1 MCQRAKYW
9 GGDREKG
16 NSSSPPQGWGRKSSC
31 LSQVSCQLE
40 RTGIQRIR
48 CYRQRFLSSKQ
59 RLPGLN
65 LQQLLFVTLPLQ
77 RVTGHIIGMKSKGAK
92 PSAAPAVRCCLE
104 GALSC
109 RAPCSSSPS
118 FTFGDTTFPCFF
130 FRHLPHHEVNEH
142 AEVCNKTACQIH
154 GDCGTLLDQTL
165 QQGCLTAHF
174 PATWKTS
181 APWKESMEGA
191 PCPVSKRMAGI
202 VL

>member
-1 MCQRAKYW
+1 MPIP
-9 GGDREKG
+9 GL
-16 NSSSPPQGWGRKSSC
+16 PPAGVHWNPGPSLLQAEISMFKT
-31 LSQVSCQLE
+31 QVSWPEPAAAALCDPS
-40 RTGIQRIR
+40 T
-48 CYRQRFLSSKQ
+48 
-59 RLPGLN
+59 P
-65 LQQLLFVTLPLQ
+65 V
-77 RVTGHIIGMKSKGAK
+77 GHIIGMKSKGAK
-92 PSAAPAVRCCLE
+92 PSAALAVHCCLE

-142 AEVCNKTACQIH
+142 TEVCNKTACQIH

-165 QQGCLTAHF
+165 QRDCLTAQF

-191 PCPVSKRMAGI
+191 SCPVSKRMAGI